1 MMSQTHILMAAAL
14 FARPGRPRQNAALVA
29 GAFAPDAAIYGLFL
43 WSKLAGIPERT
54 LWREI
59 YFAEPML
66 TLTAIG
72 NSLPLYAGFLA
83 LGITL
88 ISLRT
93 ANGGEA
99 LPLGDTPTPL
109 ENTWQAVRNSAIA
122 MFALGAIVH
131 LAGDFPVHAADAHPH
146 FWPLSDWRFQSPVSY
161 WDRNY
166 YGDTFAF
173 FEMLLGVALA
183 VIVFRRFKALW
194 VRALC
199 ALAICAYV
207 GVPLYFTLMLG

>member
-14 FARPGRPRQNAALVA
+14 FARPGRPRQNAALLV
-29 GAFAPDAAIYGLFL
+29 GAFMPDAAIYALFV
-43 WSKLAGIPERT
+43 WSKLAGISERV

-66 TLTAIG
+66 TFTAIG
-72 NSLPLYAGFLA
+72 NSLPLYAAFLA

-88 ISLRT
+88 TSIRPG
-93 ANGGEA
+93 NGEPV
-99 LPLGDTPTPL
+99 LPIGNPDAPFQ
-109 ENTWQAVRNSAIA
+109 ETWRAIRNSAIA

-146 FWPLSDWRFQSPVSY
+146 LWPLSDWRFHSPVSY
-161 WDRNY
+161 WDSNY
-166 YGDTFAF
+166 HGDVFGIV
-173 FEMLLGVALA
+173 EMLLGVALA
-183 VIVFRRFKALW
+183 VVVFRRFRALW

-199 ALAICAYV
+199 AFAVCAYV
-207 GVPLYFTLMLG
+207 GVPLYFTLMLD